1 MQKYFDLL
9 TVIAFFRAQWVTLL
23 LGVLCVVPSYWAT
36 IRRVLPTI
44 WFVQTFTLNLRW
56 VWFWPC
62 IDFYFDFQFY
72 FGHFRRVLT
81 SYIYR
86 ENFFWFCYDSLPRTR
101 LLRQKVFTHQRLS
114 VLCLSI
120 LFSSGTVIEASWGR
134 IIQHLIPTKT
144 SCIFCSIPVMVPDES
159 DSLNLA
165 PICFLV
171 WIIKTASENP
181 LKVWENKI
189 QKLKKVASVASSSF
203 CVNRDKLLQRIRV
216 PRTQKNNQKV
226 KHGILYIRVF
236 HITPFFELS
245 YTLLTTHAHGLYE
258 VTKKF
263 QRYRQ

>member
-1 MQKYFDLL
+1 MLFH
-9 TVIAFFRAQWVTLL
+9 
-23 LGVLCVVPSYWAT
+23 PWAT
-36 IRRVLPTI
+36 ILRWVLPTI
-44 WFVQTFTLNLRW
+44 WFLRTFTLNLRW

-120 LFSSGTVIEASWGR
+120 LFSSGRVIEASWGR

-165 PICFLV
+165 PICLSV
-171 WIIKTASENP
+171 WIIKTDSENP
-181 LKVWENKI
+181 TKVWENKI
-189 QKLKKVASVASSSF
+189 QKLKMLPLPLFVSIGINFRNASEFPEHS
-203 CVNRDKLLQRIRV
+203 KIIRKINTGYEK
-216 PRTQKNNQKV
+216 R
-226 KHGILYIRVF
+226 
-236 HITPFFELS
+236 LS
-245 YTLLTTHAHGLYE
+245 MFSL
-258 VTKKF
+258 
-263 QRYRQ
+263 

>member
-1 MQKYFDLL
+1 MLFYLLWPLWKAREVFAAALL
-9 TVIAFFRAQWVTLL
+9 TDNYLSPPNFGKCKSILICLQYLLFFRAQWVTLL

-44 WFVQTFTLNLRW
+44 WFVQTLTLNLHW

-120 LFSSGTVIEASWGR
+120 LFSSGRVIEASWGR

-144 SCIFCSIPVMVPDES
+144 SRIFCSIPVMVPLES

-165 PICFLV
+165 VPIH
-171 WIIKTASENP
+171 IPIP
-181 LKVWENKI
+181 
-189 QKLKKVASVASSSF
+189 SSYLFVSL
-203 CVNRDKLLQRIRV
+203 D
-216 PRTQKNNQKV
+216 
-226 KHGILYIRVF
+226 Y
-236 HITPFFELS
+236 
-245 YTLLTTHAHGLYE
+245 
-258 VTKKF
+258 
-263 QRYRQ
+263 